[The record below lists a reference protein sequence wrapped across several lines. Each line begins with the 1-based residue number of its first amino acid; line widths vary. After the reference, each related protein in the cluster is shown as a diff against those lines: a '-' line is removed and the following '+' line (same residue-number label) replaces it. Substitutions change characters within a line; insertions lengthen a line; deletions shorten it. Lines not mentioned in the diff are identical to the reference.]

1 MIDSPKQFNSAGNE
15 KKSPVRRFFLILSL
29 ALPVAV
35 LAAGILIIKSPYIL
49 PDGPPLQRNI
59 IGGLFIA
66 YSFFRIYQVFL
77 KNKHESS

>member
-1 MIDSPKQFNSAGNE
+1 MIDTPKQFNSAGNE

-35 LAAGILIIKSPYIL
+35 LAAGILIIKSQYIL
-49 PDGPPLQRNI
+49 PEAPPLQRNI